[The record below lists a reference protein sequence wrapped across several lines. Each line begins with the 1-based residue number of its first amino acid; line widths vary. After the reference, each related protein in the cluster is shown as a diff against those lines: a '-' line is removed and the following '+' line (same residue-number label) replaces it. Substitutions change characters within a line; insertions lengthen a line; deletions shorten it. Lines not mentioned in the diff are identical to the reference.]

1 MVQIPERALWRSVIL
16 VGLRATDADV
26 WVGTADFQ
34 LVCALSGLEPD
45 AVHDSWAAGLVA
57 PACEVGRDRPAR
69 VATMGHGLRRK
80 HAQSKCIKSVTNPVI
95 SLKTSHRPPKRLAC
109 K

>member
-1 MVQIPERALWRSVIL
+1 MHKTRQA
-16 VGLRATDADV
+16 
-26 WVGTADFQ
+26 
-34 LVCALSGLEPD
+34 
-45 AVHDSWAAGLVA
+45 
-57 PACEVGRDRPAR
+57 RPAR